1 MISTAKG
8 KKEQVKQEENVVQQ
22 EVKIKSKW
30 FVVTPAGN
38 EYLIN
43 KPEKKYDLIKYYR
56 NVQSHDSHSGEVDI
70 YLFV

>member
-1 MISTAKG
+1 M
-8 KKEQVKQEENVVQQ
+8 VQQ

-56 NVQSHDSHSGEVDI
+56 NVMSHDSHSGEVDTDDFI
-70 YLFV
+70 LNCF